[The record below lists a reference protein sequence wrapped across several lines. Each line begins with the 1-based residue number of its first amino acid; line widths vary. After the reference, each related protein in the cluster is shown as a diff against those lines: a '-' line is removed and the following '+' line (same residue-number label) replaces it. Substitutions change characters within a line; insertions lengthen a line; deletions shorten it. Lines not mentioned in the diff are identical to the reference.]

1 MARPAQ
7 SGSVCELDGGEGFEH
22 SGRPGRP
29 LSLTRTAR
37 ERTVERRVRRLVPD
51 AVWAEAEALLPAWQP
66 SSRGGRPR
74 ANDRAALAGIV
85 HVLRSGKSWAR
96 LPQELGF
103 GSGMT
108 CWRRLREWQAA
119 GIWPELER
127 ALRRSGAGA
136 ERLPWER
143 LQASAWSA
151 AGAAGRGTTR
161 EA

>member
-1 MARPAQ
+1 MI
-7 SGSVCELDGGEGFEH
+7 
-22 SGRPGRP
+22 
-29 LSLTRTAR
+29 RTAR

-51 AVWAEAEALLPAWQP
+51 GVWAEIEALLPPWQP

-85 HVLRSGKSWAR
+85 YVLRSGKSWAR

-108 CWRRLREWQAA
+108 CWRRLREWQAV

-127 ALRRSGAGA
+127 ALRRGVAGA
-136 ERLPWER
+136 ERLPWAR
-143 LQASAWSA
+143 LQADAA
-151 AGAAGRGTTR
+151 HTDGAFARAGARHA
-161 EA
+161 